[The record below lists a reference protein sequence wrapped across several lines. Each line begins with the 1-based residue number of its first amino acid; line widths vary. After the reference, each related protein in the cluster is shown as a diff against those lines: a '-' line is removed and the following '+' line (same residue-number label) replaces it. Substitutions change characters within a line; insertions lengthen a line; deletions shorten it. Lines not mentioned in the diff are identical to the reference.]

1 MQHLNLV
8 RVVIEFK
15 RIGGHCDAINLFT
28 ILMLK
33 LKKKVGFS

>member
-1 MQHLNLV
+1 MQHFNLV
-8 RVVIEFK
+8 RVVIEDK
-15 RIGGHCDAINLFT
+15 RIGGRCDSINLFT